1 MYTNYYKVLCITSAV
16 EGYVYMYFYDS
27 FDSIQYQINIS
38 ELKVQLNSVSVQ
50 LHQWIEWF
58 NIWKWVLYSQQ
69 NEIKFFF
76 SLKIKTKR
84 SKQKENK

>member
-38 ELKVQLNSVSVQ
+38 ELKVELNSVSV
-50 LHQWIEWF
+50 E
-58 NIWKWVLYSQQ
+58 
-69 NEIKFFF
+69 F
-76 SLKIKTKR
+76 SFSSIA
-84 SKQKENK
+84 SMNWMI